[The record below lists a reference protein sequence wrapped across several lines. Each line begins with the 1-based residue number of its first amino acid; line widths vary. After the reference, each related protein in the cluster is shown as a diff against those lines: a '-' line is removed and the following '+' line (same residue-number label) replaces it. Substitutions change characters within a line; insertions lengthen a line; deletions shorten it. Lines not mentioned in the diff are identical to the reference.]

1 MVLDR
6 IAPVLARFIKSAVLY
21 TNVLSL
27 SIIIN
32 IPLYIYI
39 FFHFKAA
46 FDSIDRQFV
55 WRSMLMQHYGLPD
68 KYIRIMNS

>member
-6 IAPVLARFIKSAVLY
+6 IASVLARFIKSAVLY
-21 TNVLSL
+21 TNLLSL

-39 FFHFKAA
+39 FFILK
-46 FDSIDRQFV
+46 Q
-55 WRSMLMQHYGLPD
+55 LL
-68 KYIRIMNS
+68 IRLTGSSFGEVC

>member
-6 IAPVLARFIKSAVLY
+6 IAPVLARFIKSAVLF

-32 IPLYIYI
+32 IPLYIY
-39 FFHFKAA
+39 FFFILK
-46 FDSIDRQFV
+46 Q
-55 WRSMLMQHYGLPD
+55 LL
-68 KYIRIMNS
+68 IRLTGSSFGEVC